1 MRREREEEA
10 TVTCYFR
17 HLKGIFEQAGIEVT
31 AENKRELDAL
41 LHELVHV
48 KYKQCPAAWRGVKQ
62 LLARDADEL
71 AGRLR
76 AEWRKRRP
84 GRA

>member
-1 MRREREEEA
+1 MRRARKEEA

-17 HLKGIFEQAGIEVT
+17 HLKGIFEKAGIEVT
-31 AENKRELDAL
+31 AANKRELDAL

-48 KYKQCPAAWRGVKQ
+48 KYKQCPAAWRGVKE

-71 AGRLR
+71 AGRLK
-76 AEWRKRRP
+76 AAWRKRP
-84 GRA
+84 PPRA